1 MTLKITRRAGGSI
14 KPDSY
19 NAEART
25 IDVTFTTFADVNK
38 GSYVER
44 VTREGLDLSRLVGAS
59 VLIDHDASTV
69 RNVIGVVLKANK
81 HGVAT
86 LQLSDRPDVAPIV
99 ADIAAGVIRHIS
111 FEASV
116 SQWRESFDP
125 QSRARIKTAVRW
137 TPHELSFVAVPA
149 DPGATTRG
157 AFPMTK
163 KAKAGDVPANEDVDV
178 LDTPENEPAN
188 VTRNQAIRSLCRA
201 NGMTREFEDSLIDAE
216 GDLIAARAAVNSELE
231 RRAPRIRATV
241 GVDHADPAAIMQRQI
256 GALSARAT
264 GAAPKDDEREFA
276 HLSIVEHADFALQR
290 RGVST
295 RGMPADQRI
304 QRAIGTGDLPEL
316 LTGVGNRSLLS
327 AYQVAA
333 SPIVQ
338 LAVKKTLTD
347 FRAASF
353 LRAGEFDD
361 GLDLLTEH
369 GEIKYTAR
377 TESKETIQ
385 LDTYARG
392 VNYTMR
398 AIINDDLGALT
409 DATAQFGQ
417 KAAAKDAD
425 VLLAV
430 LNAAGGAGPTMDDGE
445 ALFSAAHDNI
455 DSGDTPITVH
465 SVGAARLSMRS
476 IVGADGETLLAVTPK
491 FLVVG
496 KGLETKAEQFLA
508 SINPT
513 NNQDANPF
521 AGKLTLMVEPRLPD
535 YEWQIWADP
544 AQAPVLA
551 LARLAGREAPQIE
564 QQQAWTTWG
573 VSFRCIH
580 HVAAAAIGW
589 RGAYKFV
596 NGEDSNSAD

>member
-1 MTLKITRRAGGSI
+1 
-14 KPDSY
+14 
-19 NAEART
+19 
-25 IDVTFTTFADVNK
+25 
-38 GSYVER
+38 
-44 VTREGLDLSRLVGAS
+44 
-59 VLIDHDASTV
+59 
-69 RNVIGVVLKANK
+69 
-81 HGVAT
+81 
-86 LQLSDRPDVAPIV
+86 
-99 ADIAAGVIRHIS
+99 
-111 FEASV
+111 
-116 SQWRESFDP
+116 
-125 QSRARIKTAVRW
+125 
-137 TPHELSFVAVPA
+137 
-149 DPGATTRG
+149 
-157 AFPMTK
+157 MTK